1 MSNMP
6 NPHNPAN
13 ASFLTPGE
21 ASAICGLT
29 ADHLARMANAGKLTA
44 TKPGG
49 SHRRYVRPE
58 IEALAEPVSV
68 KRNTIT
74 ETMNK

>member
-1 MSNMP
+1 MSDIPIPP
-6 NPHNPAN
+6 NPAE
-13 ASFLTPGE
+13 SDWLTPGD

-44 TKPGG
+44 SKPGG
-49 SHRRYVRPE
+49 SHRRYVRTE
-58 IEALAEPVSV
+58 IVALAEPVSV

-74 ETMNK
+74 EAMNK